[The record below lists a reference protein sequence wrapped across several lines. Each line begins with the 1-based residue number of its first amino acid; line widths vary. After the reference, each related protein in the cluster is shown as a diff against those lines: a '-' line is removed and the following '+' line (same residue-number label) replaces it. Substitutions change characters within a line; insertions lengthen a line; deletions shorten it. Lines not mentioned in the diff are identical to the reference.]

1 MKSSNL
7 TTFIFGAL
15 ILGIIFGWLCPDLA
29 VKTEPLAKIFLN
41 MVKMII
47 APLLFS
53 TLVVGIAGHG
63 DIKSLGKIGLKTL
76 VYFEIVTTIA
86 LIIGLAMGNIVK
98 PGEGFGVVA
107 NAHDMQAAQ
116 HLATINPNN
125 SISDMIIGM
134 FPTSVIKSMADGNL
148 LQLLFFQF
156 SLLLLSVLLVKQQSL
171 LWMF

>member
-7 TTFIFGAL
+7 TIYIFGAL
-15 ILGIIFGWLCPDLA
+15 VLGIFFGWLCPDLA

-63 DIKSLGKIGLKTL
+63 DVKSLGKIGLKTL
-76 VYFEIVTTIA
+76 VYFEVVTTLA
-86 LIIGLAMGNIVK
+86 LVIGLAMGNIVK

-107 NAHDMQAAQ
+107 SAHASR
-116 HLATINPNN
+116 TT
-125 SISDMIIGM
+125 
-134 FPTSVIKSMADGNL
+134 FGNY
-148 LQLLFFQF
+148 
-156 SLLLLSVLLVKQQSL
+156 
-171 LWMF
+171 